1 MNEKKGELAQ
11 NGRLKKE
18 NKTLLEIY
26 LDVDNSD
33 LDTKDVIGININIK
47 QFCVK
52 FSHLFPLAR
61 SN

>member
-1 MNEKKGELAQ
+1 LAQ
-11 NGRLKKE
+11 KGRAKKE

-33 LDTKDVIGININIK
+33 LDTKDVIGIDFK

-52 FSHLFPLAR
+52 FSHLFSLAR
-61 SN
+61 SY